1 MEKAIPVEK
10 NRDYIVDI
18 SGLTSEGSGVARIE
32 GFTVFVE
39 GGIPNEQAEI
49 RIVKVLK
56 NYAYGKLIRVLKLA
70 PSRVEPSCE
79 VVKRC
84 GGCQLQHMNYEAQ
97 LQYKTRQVK
106 DAIERLGGLK
116 DVTIHDTIGMDNPWN
131 YRNKAQFPVGMDGE
145 VKIGFYANRSHEIIN
160 TPQCSIQD
168 AINDNVVQAVR
179 EFIKKYDISVYD
191 ENTGKGLIRHIVTRK
206 GFRTGEVMVC
216 IVINGDAIPCDK
228 ALIEMLKSRIENL
241 KSVVLNI
248 NKKNTNV
255 ILGERNIVIFG
266 EEAIYDYIGEFK
278 FKISPL
284 SFFQVNPIQT
294 EVLYNKALEY
304 ADLKGDEVVFDAY
317 CGIGTISLFL
327 SKKAKKVYGV
337 EIVPQAIDNAKENAR
352 LNNIKNAEFI
362 VGESEKVI
370 PDMYKKGIEAD
381 VIVVDPPRKGCDE
394 KLLEVIAQMGPERV
408 VYVSC
413 NPATLARDLK
423 YLSERGYRV
432 KEIQPVD
439 MFPQTTHVETVVCLS
454 RKNPDDRIEIELN
467 LDELD
472 ITSAES
478 KATYDEIKD
487 YVLKNHSMKVS
498 SLYISQVKRKLGLEV
513 GINYN
518 HPKSEDARVP
528 QCPPEKEKAITE
540 TLKHFR
546 MA

>member
-1 MEKAIPVEK
+1 MILIEKAIPVEK

-39 GGIPNEQAEI
+39 GALPEEQVEI

-56 NYAYGKLIRVLKLA
+56 NYAFGKLLRTLKTS
-70 PSRVEPSCE
+70 PGRIEPSCG

-84 GGCQLQHMNYEAQ
+84 GGCQLQHMSYEAQ

-106 DAIERLGGLK
+106 DAMERLGGLK
-116 DVTIHDTIGMDNPWN
+116 DVIVHDTIGMDNPWR
-131 YRNKAQFPVGMDGE
+131 YRNKAQFPVGME
-145 VKIGFYANRSHEIIN
+145 VDVAIGFYANRSHEIID

-168 AINDNVVQAVR
+168 AINDNVIRIVR
-179 EFIKKYDISVYD
+179 EYIKKYNISIYD
-191 ENTGKGLIRHIVTRK
+191 ENAGKGLIRHIVTRK

-216 IVINGDAIPCDK
+216 IVINGDAIPYDK
-228 ALIEMLKSRIENL
+228 ALVEMLKGSIENL

-248 NKKNTNV
+248 NKENTNV
-255 ILGERNIVIFG
+255 ILGDRNIVIYG

-278 FKISPL
+278 FRISPL

-294 EVLYNKALEY
+294 EVLYSKALEY

-337 EIVPQAIDNAKENAR
+337 EIVEQAIENAKENAK
-352 LNNIKNAEFI
+352 LNDIRNAEFI
-362 VGESEKVI
+362 VGESETVI
-370 PDMYKKGIEAD
+370 PKMYKEGIKAD

-394 KLLEVIAQMGPERV
+394 RLLEVIAQMGPERV

-423 YLSERGYRV
+423 FLAERGYCI

-439 MFPQTTHVETVVCLS
+439 MFPQTTHTEVV
-454 RKNPDDRIEIELN
+454 
-467 LDELD
+467 
-472 ITSAES
+472 
-478 KATYDEIKD
+478 
-487 YVLKNHSMKVS
+487 V
-498 SLYISQVKRKLGLEV
+498 
-513 GINYN
+513 
-518 HPKSEDARVP
+518 
-528 QCPPEKEKAITE
+528 
-540 TLKHFR
+540 R
-546 MA
+546 MERA